1 MSTDVKVTEDPGA
14 VSKEKGC
21 GRTCGGGNE
30 SCGASVM
37 PGPACRTERRDRDAC
52 PFLLLCCPCGLQGAD
67 AAECFLLP
75 LLAASDESCPLRP
88 ARCALPSADE
98 RGAVR
103 CDAVPMSVPHVWLYG
118 SRAARWYEIPWGVT
132 DEHSTL
138 LSSSRP
144 LGSSASR
151 LFFCGNQRNI
161 SHSNEL
167 STCPS

>member
-1 MSTDVKVTEDPGA
+1 VTETRALSFFYAARVDCKA
-14 VSKEKGC
+14 Q
-21 GRTCGGGNE
+21 TQQN
-30 SCGASVM
+30 AS
-37 PGPACRTERRDRDAC
+37 
-52 PFLLLCCPCGLQGAD
+52 
-67 AAECFLLP
+67 CFL